1 MNLKEAFRCQN
12 KLQSLMYDAE
22 EILRNRANITKVTST
37 NLRHKVMPEMTD
49 ETVVEI
55 PESEYSGRITDVA
68 LFLVFLLEEKTA
80 LAAAIRKSKD
90 QLDIDMDSETGLNSA
105 RQRIAGI
112 FRTMNSLRASE
123 QTIANGGTGYRFNAD
138 GNQITYR
145 CDVRRV
151 TTINYDRKVIRAA
164 LTKLDRRADETSAR
178 IDLCLVTSDVAYTPP
193 FDVNASFAEAFAVY
207 TGKAEA

>member
-68 LFLVFLLEEKTA
+68 LFLVFLLEKKTA

-138 GNQITYR
+138 GNQVTYR

-151 TTINYDRKVIRAA
+151 TSINFDRNVIRAE
-164 LTKLDRRADETSAR
+164 LGKLDRAADEMSAKL
-178 IDLCLVTSDVAYTPP
+178 DLCTVTAAVDYAPP
-193 FDVNASFAEAFAVY
+193 FDVNADFADAFETY
-207 TGKAEA
+207 LKSRS

>member
-138 GNQITYR
+138 GNQVTYR

-151 TTINYDRKVIRAA
+151 TSINFDRNVIRAE
-164 LTKLDRRADETSAR
+164 LGKLDRAADETSAKL
-178 IDLCLVTSDVAYTPP
+178 DLCAVIAAVDYAPP
-193 FDVNASFAEAFAVY
+193 FDVNADFADAFETY
-207 TGKAEA
+207 LKSRS

>member
-112 FRTMNSLRASE
+112 FRTMNS
-123 QTIANGGTGYRFNAD
+123 GGTGYRFNAD
-138 GNQITYR
+138 GNQVTYR

-151 TTINYDRKVIRAA
+151 TSINFDRNVIRAE
-164 LTKLDRRADETSAR
+164 LGKLDRAADETSAKL
-178 IDLCLVTSDVAYTPP
+178 DLCTVTAAVDYAPP
-193 FDVNASFAEAFAVY
+193 FDVNADFADAFETY
-207 TGKAEA
+207 LKSRS

>member
-138 GNQITYR
+138 GNQVTYR

-151 TTINYDRKVIRAA
+151 TSINFDRNVIRAERG
-164 LTKLDRRADETSAR
+164 KLDRAADEMSAKL
-178 IDLCLVTSDVAYTPP
+178 DLCTVTAAVDYAPP
-193 FDVNASFAEAFAVY
+193 FDVNADFADAFETY
-207 TGKAEA
+207 LKSRS

>member
-138 GNQITYR
+138 GNQVTYR

-151 TTINYDRKVIRAA
+151 TSINFDRNVIRAE
-164 LTKLDRRADETSAR
+164 LGKLDRAADEMSAKL
-178 IDLCLVTSDVAYTPP
+178 DLCTVTAAVDYAPS
-193 FDVNASFAEAFAVY
+193 FDVNADFADAFETY
-207 TGKAEA
+207 LKSRS

>member
-90 QLDIDMDSETGLNSA
+90 QLNIDMDSETGLNSA

-138 GNQITYR
+138 GNQVTYR

-151 TTINYDRKVIRAA
+151 TSINFDRNVIRTE
-164 LTKLDRRADETSAR
+164 LGKLDRAADEMSAKLD
-178 IDLCLVTSDVAYTPP
+178 ICMVTSSVDYTPP
-193 FDVNASFAEAFAVY
+193 FDVNSGFADAFENY
-207 TGKAEA
+207 LENRR

>member
-138 GNQITYR
+138 GNQVTYR

-151 TTINYDRKVIRAA
+151 TSINFDRNVIRAE
-164 LTKLDRRADETSAR
+164 LGKLDRAADETSAKL
-178 IDLCLVTSDVAYTPP
+178 DLCAVTAAVDYAPP
-193 FDVNASFAEAFAVY
+193 FDVNADFADAFETY
-207 TGKAEA
+207 LKSRS

>member
-112 FRTMNSLRASE
+112 FRTMNSIRASE

-138 GNQITYR
+138 GNQVTYR

-151 TTINYDRKVIRAA
+151 TSINFDRNVIRAE
-164 LTKLDRRADETSAR
+164 LGKLDRAADEMSAKL
-178 IDLCLVTSDVAYTPP
+178 DLCTVTAAVDYAPP
-193 FDVNASFAEAFAVY
+193 FDVNADFADAFETY
-207 TGKAEA
+207 LKSRS

>member
-68 LFLVFLLEEKTA
+68 FFLVFLLEEKTA

-138 GNQITYR
+138 GNQVTYR

-151 TTINYDRKVIRAA
+151 TSINFDRNVIRAE
-164 LTKLDRRADETSAR
+164 LGKLDRAADEMSAKL
-178 IDLCLVTSDVAYTPP
+178 DLCTVTAAVDYAPP
-193 FDVNASFAEAFAVY
+193 FDVNADFADAFETY
-207 TGKAEA
+207 LKSRS

>member
-112 FRTMNSLRASE
+112 FRAMNSLRASE

-138 GNQITYR
+138 GNQVTYR

-151 TTINYDRKVIRAA
+151 TSINFDRNVIRAE
-164 LTKLDRRADETSAR
+164 LGKLDRAADEMSAKL
-178 IDLCLVTSDVAYTPP
+178 DLCTVTAAVDYAPP
-193 FDVNASFAEAFAVY
+193 FDVNADFADAFETY
-207 TGKAEA
+207 LKSRS

>member
-138 GNQITYR
+138 GNQVTYR

-151 TTINYDRKVIRAA
+151 TSIN
-164 LTKLDRRADETSAR
+164 
-178 IDLCLVTSDVAYTPP
+178 
-193 FDVNASFAEAFAVY
+193 F
-207 TGKAEA
+207 

>member
-1 MNLKEAFRCQN
+1 MNLKEAFRYQN
-12 KLQSLMYDAE
+12 KLQMLMYDAE
-22 EILRNRANITKVTST
+22 EILRNRANITKVTNT
-37 NLRHKVMPEMTD
+37 NLRHRVMPEMSD
-49 ETVVEI
+49 ETVIEI

-80 LAAAIRKSKD
+80 LAAAIRKSKN

-138 GNQITYR
+138 GNQVTYR

-151 TTINYDRKVIRAA
+151 TSINFDRNVIRAE
-164 LTKLDRRADETSAR
+164 LGKLDRAADETSAKL
-178 IDLCLVTSDVAYTPP
+178 DLCAVTAAVDYAPP
-193 FDVNASFAEAFAVY
+193 FDVNADFADAFETY
-207 TGKAEA
+207 LKSRS

>member
-49 ETVVEI
+49 ETVAEI

-138 GNQITYR
+138 GNQVTYR

-151 TTINYDRKVIRAA
+151 TSINFDRNVIRAE
-164 LTKLDRRADETSAR
+164 LGKLDRAADETSAKL
-178 IDLCLVTSDVAYTPP
+178 DLCAVTAAVDYAPP
-193 FDVNASFAEAFAVY
+193 FDVNADFADAFETY
-207 TGKAEA
+207 LKSRS

>member
-138 GNQITYR
+138 RNQVTYR

-151 TTINYDRKVIRAA
+151 TSINFDRNVIRAE
-164 LTKLDRRADETSAR
+164 LGKLDRAADEMSAKL
-178 IDLCLVTSDVAYTPP
+178 DLCTVTAAVDYAPP
-193 FDVNASFAEAFAVY
+193 FDVNADFADAFETY
-207 TGKAEA
+207 LKSRS

>member
-12 KLQSLMYDAE
+12 KFQSLMYDAE

-37 NLRHKVMPEMTD
+37 NLRHKMMPEMTD

-138 GNQITYR
+138 GNQVTYR

-151 TTINYDRKVIRAA
+151 TSINFDRNVIRAE
-164 LTKLDRRADETSAR
+164 LGKLDRAADEMSAKL
-178 IDLCLVTSDVAYTPP
+178 DLCTVTAAVDYAPP
-193 FDVNASFAEAFAVY
+193 FDVNADFADAFETY
-207 TGKAEA
+207 LKSRS

>member
-138 GNQITYR
+138 GNQVTYR

-151 TTINYDRKVIRAA
+151 TSINFDRNVIRAE
-164 LTKLDRRADETSAR
+164 LGKLDRTADETSAKL
-178 IDLCLVTSDVAYTPP
+178 DLCTVTAAVDYAPP
-193 FDVNASFAEAFAVY
+193 FDVNADFADAFETY
-207 TGKAEA
+207 LKSRS

>member
-1 MNLKEAFRCQN
+1 M
-12 KLQSLMYDAE
+12 S
-22 EILRNRANITKVTST
+22 
-37 NLRHKVMPEMTD
+37 
-49 ETVVEI
+49 
-55 PESEYSGRITDVA
+55 
-68 LFLVFLLEEKTA
+68 EKTA

-138 GNQITYR
+138 GNQVTYR

-151 TTINYDRKVIRAA
+151 TSINFDRNVIRAWYCRA
-164 LTKLDRRADETSAR
+164 DLFLFPSSYDTNGLVVREAAASVIRAELGKLDRAADETSAKL
-178 IDLCLVTSDVAYTPP
+178 DLCTVTAAVDYAPP
-193 FDVNASFAEAFAVY
+193 FDVNADFADAFETY
-207 TGKAEA
+207 LKSRS

>member
-68 LFLVFLLEEKTA
+68 LFLVFLLEKKTA

-138 GNQITYR
+138 GNQVTYR

-151 TTINYDRKVIRAA
+151 TSINFDRNVIRAE
-164 LTKLDRRADETSAR
+164 LGKLDRAADETSAKL
-178 IDLCLVTSDVAYTPP
+178 DLCAVTAAVDYAPP
-193 FDVNASFAEAFAVY
+193 FDVNADFADAFETY
-207 TGKAEA
+207 LKSRS

>member
-112 FRTMNSLRASE
+112 FRTMNSIRASE

-138 GNQITYR
+138 GNQVTYR

-151 TTINYDRKVIRAA
+151 TSINFDRNVIRAE
-164 LTKLDRRADETSAR
+164 LGKLDRAADETSAKL
-178 IDLCLVTSDVAYTPP
+178 DLCAVTAAVDYAPP
-193 FDVNASFAEAFAVY
+193 FDVNADFADAFETY
-207 TGKAEA
+207 LKSRS

>member
-138 GNQITYR
+138 GNQVTYR

-151 TTINYDRKVIRAA
+151 TSINFDRNVIRAE
-164 LTKLDRRADETSAR
+164 LGKLDRAADETSAKL
-178 IDLCLVTSDVAYTPP
+178 DLCAVTAAVDYAPP
-193 FDVNASFAEAFAVY
+193 FDVNADFVDAFETY
-207 TGKAEA
+207 LKSRS

>member
-138 GNQITYR
+138 GNQVTYR

-151 TTINYDRKVIRAA
+151 TSINFDRNVIRAE
-164 LTKLDRRADETSAR
+164 LGKLDRAADEASAKL
-178 IDLCLVTSDVAYTPP
+178 DLCTVTAAVDYAPP
-193 FDVNASFAEAFAVY
+193 FDVNADFADAFETY
-207 TGKAEA
+207 LKSRS

>member
-1 MNLKEAFRCQN
+1 MNLKEAFRYQN
-12 KLQSLMYDAE
+12 KIQALMCKAE
-22 EILRNRANITKVTST
+22 NILRNRANITKVTST

-68 LFLVFLLEEKTA
+68 LFLIFLLEEKTA

-138 GNQITYR
+138 GNQVTYR

-151 TTINYDRKVIRAA
+151 TTINYDRNVIRAELGRLDRA
-164 LTKLDRRADETSAR
+164 ADEMSAKLD
-178 IDLCLVTSDVAYTPP
+178 ICMVTSSVDYTPP
-193 FDVNASFAEAFAVY
+193 FDVNSGFADAFENY
-207 TGKAEA
+207 LENRR

>member
-90 QLDIDMDSETGLNSA
+90 QLNIDMDSETGLNSA

-138 GNQITYR
+138 GNQVTYR

-151 TTINYDRKVIRAA
+151 TSINFDRNVIRTE
-164 LTKLDRRADETSAR
+164 LGKLDRAADETSAKL
-178 IDLCLVTSDVAYTPP
+178 DLCAVTAAVDYAPP
-193 FDVNASFAEAFAVY
+193 FDVNADFADAFETY
-207 TGKAEA
+207 LKSRS

>member
-138 GNQITYR
+138 GNQVTYR

-151 TTINYDRKVIRAA
+151 TSINFDRNVIRAE
-164 LTKLDRRADETSAR
+164 LGKLDRAADEMSAKL
-178 IDLCLVTSDVAYTPP
+178 DLCTVTAAVDYAPP
-193 FDVNASFAEAFAVY
+193 FDVNADFTDAFETY
-207 TGKAEA
+207 LKSRS

>member
-37 NLRHKVMPEMTD
+37 NLRHKMMPEMTD

-138 GNQITYR
+138 GNQVTYR

-151 TTINYDRKVIRAA
+151 TSINFDRNVIRAE
-164 LTKLDRRADETSAR
+164 LGKLDRAADEMSAKL
-178 IDLCLVTSDVAYTPP
+178 DLCTVTAAVDYAPP
-193 FDVNASFAEAFAVY
+193 FDVNADFADAFETY
-207 TGKAEA
+207 LKSRS

>member
-138 GNQITYR
+138 GNQVTYR

-151 TTINYDRKVIRAA
+151 TSINFDRNVIRAE
-164 LTKLDRRADETSAR
+164 LGKLDRAADETSAK
-178 IDLCLVTSDVAYTPP
+178 LAPCPVTAAVDYAPP
-193 FDVNASFAEAFAVY
+193 FDVNADFADAFETY
-207 TGKAEA
+207 LKSRS

>member
-1 MNLKEAFRCQN
+1 MSRFFLSFC
-12 KLQSLMYDAE
+12 
-22 EILRNRANITKVTST
+22 LRKKR
-37 NLRHKVMPEMTD
+37 
-49 ETVVEI
+49 
-55 PESEYSGRITDVA
+55 
-68 LFLVFLLEEKTA
+68 A

-138 GNQITYR
+138 GNQVTYR

-151 TTINYDRKVIRAA
+151 TSINFDRNVIRAE
-164 LTKLDRRADETSAR
+164 L
-178 IDLCLVTSDVAYTPP
+178 
-193 FDVNASFAEAFAVY
+193 
-207 TGKAEA
+207 GKARQSRGRDVCKARPLHGHRRG

>member
-138 GNQITYR
+138 GNQVTYR

-151 TTINYDRKVIRAA
+151 TSINFDRNVIRAE
-164 LTKLDRRADETSAR
+164 LGKLDRAADEMSAKL
-178 IDLCLVTSDVAYTPP
+178 DLCTVPAAVDYAPP
-193 FDVNASFAEAFAVY
+193 FDVNADFADAFETY
-207 TGKAEA
+207 LKSRS

>member
-1 MNLKEAFRCQN
+1 M
-12 KLQSLMYDAE
+12 
-22 EILRNRANITKVTST
+22 
-37 NLRHKVMPEMTD
+37 
-49 ETVVEI
+49 
-55 PESEYSGRITDVA
+55 
-68 LFLVFLLEEKTA
+68 LEEKTA

-138 GNQITYR
+138 GNQVTYR

-151 TTINYDRKVIRAA
+151 TSINFDRNVIRAE
-164 LTKLDRRADETSAR
+164 LGKLDRAADETSAKL
-178 IDLCLVTSDVAYTPP
+178 DLCTVTAEVDYAPP
-193 FDVNASFAEAFAVY
+193 FDVNADFADAFETY
-207 TGKAEA
+207 LKSRS